1 MVDADDPTTLLDA
14 SNARRVAE
22 HFESL
27 DQQLVVVSHQ
37 LELLE
42 SFDRVVVMEA
52 GRVVA
57 DDVPGAALDAYRA
70 LIG

>member
-1 MVDADDPTTLLDA
+1 M
-14 SNARRVAE
+14 
-22 HFESL
+22 
-27 DQQLVVVSHQ
+27 VSHQ

-52 GRVVA
+52 GRIVA
-57 DDVPGAALDAYRA
+57 DDVPDVALDAYRA